1 MKSHTPTTLAALL
14 ALFALGCTS
23 HIAPYHSKRRAFDVG
38 EYADQSASSGAS
50 IFATSQRGLFEDDR
64 ARNVG
69 DIVVIQV
76 DETDAATHDATT
88 KMGKKSDWNIGVS
101 GSLVEMLAKAV
112 PAAGLANLLGTN
124 SGSNF
129 DGTGTVKRGGRMT
142 AMLPVRVRKVLP
154 NRDLY
159 VEGTKVVMVGH
170 EEHHLYIS
178 GVVRQVDIRADG
190 SISSGRVADAE
201 IEYTGR
207 GDVTDYQRP
216 GWLTRM
222 LNKVQPF

>member
-1 MKSHTPTTLAALL
+1 MKSMPLAISLGTVL
-14 ALFALGCTS
+14 AVGCTS
-23 HIAPYHSKRRAFDVG
+23 HIAPYHAKRRTFDVG
-38 EYADQSASSGAS
+38 EYADNAKASGAS
-50 IFATSQRGLFEDDR
+50 LYVHGQRGLFEDDR
-64 ARNVG
+64 AGRVG
-69 DIVVIQV
+69 DVVVIQI
-76 DETDAATHDATT
+76 DETDAATHDSTT
-88 KMGKKSDWNIGVS
+88 KMGKKSAMSLGLS
-101 GSLVEMLAKAV
+101 GGLIDALQKAIPAVQLAKV
-112 PAAGLANLLGTN
+112 LGTD
-124 SGSNF
+124 SDSSF
-129 DGTGTVKRGGRMT
+129 DGTGTVKRGGRVS

-154 NRDLY
+154 NQDLY

-190 SISSGRVADAE
+190 SVSSTRVADAE

-222 LNKVQPF
+222 LNKVSPF